1 MDSFHKAKE
10 ENEKMW
16 NRIGYRSL
24 YPRSMNLKIYSS
36 LKELMTSNIRDLL
49 KYLSIENGS

>member
-16 NRIGYRSL
+16 SRIGFRSL

>member
-16 NRIGYRSL
+16 NRIGYKSL
-24 YPRSMNLKIYSS
+24 YTRSMNLKIYQS